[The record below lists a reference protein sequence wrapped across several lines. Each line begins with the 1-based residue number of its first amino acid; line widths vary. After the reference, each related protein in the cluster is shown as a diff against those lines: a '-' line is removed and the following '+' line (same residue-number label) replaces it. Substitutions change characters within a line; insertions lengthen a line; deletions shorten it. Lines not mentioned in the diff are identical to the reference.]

1 MTAYSILVAAH
12 GAIGAI
18 ALVTF
23 WAAAALRKGSP
34 AHRRFGQAYLLAM
47 LGILVTAVPMALV
60 RYAQGQVYTAV
71 FLGYL
76 VAITANG
83 VWAAWRAIRDKH
95 DVARYTGPV
104 YVASGMLALLAGLGV
119 LALGLRDGS
128 PLFIGFSAIGLY
140 VGYDTLN
147 KRLHRQRLAARPRW
161 WLIEHY
167 SAMLGNAIATH
178 IAFLGIGLPRLLPA
192 VDGTALHYVAW
203 FGPLLAAVIAKVLL
217 DRKYAAPRRG
227 AAPATAL
234 GGESSRAA

>member
-12 GAIGAI
+12 GSIGVL
-18 ALVTF
+18 ALATF
-23 WAAAALRKGSP
+23 WAAAALRKGS
-34 AHRRFGQAYLLAM
+34 ALHRRFGQAYLLAM
-47 LGILVTAVPMALV
+47 LGILITAVPMAVV
-60 RYAQGQVYTAV
+60 RYLQGQLYIAV

-104 YVASGMLALLAGLGV
+104 YVGSGLLALLAGLGV
-119 LALGLRDGS
+119 LALGVHDGS

-147 KRLHRQRLAARPRW
+147 KRLHRARLAARPRW
-161 WLIEHY
+161 WLGEHY

-178 IAFLGIGLPRLLPA
+178 VAFLAIGLPRLLPA
-192 VDGTALHYVAW
+192 VDGVALHYFAW
-203 FGPLLAAVIAKVLL
+203 FGPLLAAVIAKRVL
-217 DRKYAAPRRG
+217 DRKYAAARPAATVPTARG
-227 AAPATAL
+227 AA
-234 GGESSRAA
+234 SSRAL

>member
-12 GAIGAI
+12 GTIGVV
-18 ALVTF
+18 ALATF

-34 AHRRFGQAYLLAM
+34 LHRRAGQVYLLAM
-47 LGILVTAVPMALV
+47 LGILLTAVPMALV
-60 RYAQGQVYTAV
+60 RYAQGQLHIAV

-104 YVASGMLALLAGLGV
+104 YVASGLLALLAGAGV
-119 LALGLRDGS
+119 LALGLHEGS

-178 IAFLGIGLPRLLPA
+178 VAFLAIGLPRLLPA
-192 VDGTALHYVAW
+192 IDGVALHYFAW
-203 FGPLLAAVIAKVLL
+203 FGPLIVAVVAKLVL
-217 DRKYAAPRRG
+217 DRKYAAARP
-227 AAPATAL
+227 APAATAL
-234 GGESSRAA
+234 GAGSSRAA